1 MRRDHRLSRAG
12 LLFGG
17 ALLVTGLAARADWLV
32 LTDGSRVET
41 RGPWKE
47 KGKLVVFTRAD
58 GTLASLRGAE
68 VDLGASRKA
77 TEESLAAAA
86 KPAEEAPPPPPK
98 KLAVITD
105 KDLPRRLA
113 PAGTVAANPEKSTAA
128 GGPVTVLG
136 WKKEALPT
144 GDGIVIV
151 GTLQNLTDATA
162 TNLALDVSL
171 ADAKGALLAT
181 APGLFPTRV
190 LAPKA
195 SVEFRATFQ
204 GVVEFSG
211 VKFDARGWA
220 PESPAPE
227 PAAEAAPPAP
237 DAPPP
242 AEGEA
247 PPPPIG

>member
-1 MRRDHRLSRAG
+1 MKRNHRFSRAG
-12 LLFGG
+12 LILGG
-17 ALLVTGLAARADWLV
+17 ALLVTGSAARADWLV

-58 GTLASLRGAE
+58 GTLASLRGTE
-68 VDLGASRKA
+68 VDLAASRTA
-77 TEESLAAAA
+77 TAESLAAAA
-86 KPAEEAPPPPPK
+86 KPAEAPPAEPPK
-98 KLAVITD
+98 KLAIITD

-113 PAGTVAANPEKSTAA
+113 PAAAAAPEKTASA

-136 WKKEALPT
+136 WKKEALPS
-144 GDGIVIV
+144 GDGVVIV

-162 TNLALDVSL
+162 TNITLDVSL
-171 ADAKGALLAT
+171 ANEKGSLLAT
-181 APGLFPTRV
+181 APGIFPTRI
-190 LAPKA
+190 LAPKG

-204 GVVEFSG
+204 GVVDFAG

-220 PESPAPE
+220 PETAAPPPPAPE
-227 PAAEAAPPAP
+227 AAAPQP

-242 AEGEA
+242 AEGET
-247 PPPPIG
+247 PPPPVG

>member
-1 MRRDHRLSRAG
+1 MKGDHRFSRAG
-12 LLFGG
+12 FLLGG

-41 RGPWKE
+41 KGPWKE

-58 GTLASLRGAE
+58 GTLASLRGSE
-68 VDLGASRKA
+68 VDLAASRRA
-77 TEESLAAAA
+77 TEEKLAEAL
-86 KPAEEAPPPPPK
+86 KPAEEAPAPPPK

-105 KDLPRRLA
+105 KDLPRRPV
-113 PAGTVAANPEKSTAA
+113 PAGAAATPEKPTSA

-162 TNLALDVSL
+162 TNLSLDVSL
-171 ADAKGALLAT
+171 ADEKGALLAT
-181 APGLFPTRV
+181 APGLFPTRI
-190 LAPKA
+190 LAPKG

-204 GVVEFSG
+204 GVVDFTG

-220 PESPAPE
+220 PESPPSAPA
-227 PAAEAAPPAP
+227 PEAAPAP
-237 DAPPP
+237 PDVPPP
-242 AEGEA
+242 AEGDA